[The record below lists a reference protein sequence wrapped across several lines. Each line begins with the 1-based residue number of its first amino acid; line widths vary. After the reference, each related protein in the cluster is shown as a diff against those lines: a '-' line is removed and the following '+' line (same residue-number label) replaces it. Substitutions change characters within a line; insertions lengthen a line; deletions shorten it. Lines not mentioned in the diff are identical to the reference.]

1 MGITAAVARKYPL
14 PSHVMFWKSVWNA
27 TAICGNTTLTMV
39 LSRIAISR
47 PSAITIVACH
57 LYERCMA
64 QLLSGTDAIHRV
76 PTASLRLRL
85 REIDHHP
92 VDGKRDN
99 ILP

>member
-64 QLLSGTDAIHRV
+64 QFLSV
-76 PTASLRLRL
+76 LRIRL

-99 ILP
+99 ILPRACQRRGRG